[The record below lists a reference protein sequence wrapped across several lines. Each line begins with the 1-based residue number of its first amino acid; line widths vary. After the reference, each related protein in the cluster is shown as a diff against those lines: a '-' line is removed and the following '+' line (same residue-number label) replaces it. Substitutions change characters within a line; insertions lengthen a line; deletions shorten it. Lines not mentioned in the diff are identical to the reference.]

1 MATFGFNFIYM
12 KPVIITSILLFY
24 SVLAFSQ
31 AQKYKAAMVGFYNL
45 ENLFDTVDN
54 TLINDEEFLP
64 NGERGYNS
72 RIYYDKL
79 NRLADV
85 VSQMGTEVNPDGLAI
100 LGVAEVEND
109 TVLNDLVNSSKLK
122 ARNLKIVH
130 YDSKDARGIDVG
142 LLYHPKYFTP
152 LYSKALFVKL
162 PSGSKDAYYTRDV
175 LYVSGLLDGD
185 SVHVFV
191 NHWPSRSGGEERSAP
206 GRNAA
211 AAVVKKV
218 VDSLVAIN
226 KNAKIIIMGDLNDD
240 PTSASVAKVLNAKGN
255 LSKVEEAGLFNPW
268 MDMYKKGIG
277 TLAYQDAWG
286 LFDQVII
293 SNGLTSKEQKGY
305 YYQKAVIFNKEFMV
319 QKTGK
324 FRGYSKRTWDGITYN
339 YGYSDHFPVYI
350 MLLKKVN

>member
-1 MATFGFNFIYM
+1 
-12 KPVIITSILLFY
+12 
-24 SVLAFSQ
+24 
-31 AQKYKAAMVGFYNL
+31 
-45 ENLFDTVDN
+45 
-54 TLINDEEFLP
+54 
-64 NGERGYNS
+64 
-72 RIYYDKL
+72 
-79 NRLADV
+79 
-85 VSQMGTEVNPDGLAI
+85 VN
-100 LGVAEVEND
+100 N
-109 TVLNDLVNSSKLK
+109 SKLK

-130 YDSKDARGIDVG
+130 YDSKDVRGIDVG

-152 LYSKALFVKL
+152 LYSKALFVQL

-175 LYVSGLLDGD
+175 LYVNGLLDGD

-293 SNGLTSKEQKGY
+293 SNGLTSKEQTGY